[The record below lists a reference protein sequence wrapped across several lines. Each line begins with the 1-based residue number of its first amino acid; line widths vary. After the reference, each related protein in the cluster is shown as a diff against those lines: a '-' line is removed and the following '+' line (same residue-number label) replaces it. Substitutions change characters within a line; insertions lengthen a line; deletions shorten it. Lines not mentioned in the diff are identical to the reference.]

1 MSDQSFTTTIAVNE
15 APDVVFDAINDVRG
29 WWSGEFEGET
39 DRLGAEFTY
48 RYRDMHRSKQVV
60 TELVPARR
68 VVWHVAEAELSFVQ
82 DRTEWTGTDIVF
94 DIVPTEGGSEIR
106 FTHEGLEPHNDCYG
120 NCSTAWDMLLHNNLR
135 RRIATGETQP
145 DVLS

>member
-1 MSDQSFTTTIAVNE
+1 MSDQSFTTTLAVDE
-15 APDVVFDAINDVRG
+15 APDVVFDAINDPRG

-60 TELVPARR
+60 TELVPATR
-68 VVWHVAEAELSFVQ
+68 VVWHVADAELSFAK
-82 DRTEWTGTDIVF
+82 DPTEWTGTNIVF
-94 DIVPTEGGSEIR
+94 DIVPSANGTEVR
-106 FTHEGLEPHNDCYG
+106 FTHLGLAPRHDCYDS
-120 NCSTAWDMLLHNNLR
+120 CSTAWTSLIHNNLR
-135 RRIATGETQP
+135 RRIATGEAQA